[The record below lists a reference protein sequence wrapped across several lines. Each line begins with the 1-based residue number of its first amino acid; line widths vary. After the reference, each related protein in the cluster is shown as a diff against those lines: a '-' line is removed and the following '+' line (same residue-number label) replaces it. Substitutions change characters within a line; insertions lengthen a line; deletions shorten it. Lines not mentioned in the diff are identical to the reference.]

1 MIHSLS
7 PCSTAQPH
15 VSPLL
20 PTPCFRHFVLAPPHF
35 CFSGPPPL
43 PPQAFV
49 APNPPLA
56 LPWPTTALG
65 ASAPFRLP
73 AWPASRLSASAHHH
87 APPSSPQRCQHAAAA
102 RVVRTGARP
111 ACLPGC
117 NSRCLSHGGSITTRL
132 RAPKRESWLR
142 GCKSGGQVP
151 RLRHAGGGPE
161 GRGRGGGGGG
171 GASAEGLL
179 KGQLDVCGRR
189 ARRGQRNTRL
199 AGWAEAEQGAQP
211 AGVVG
216 AVFSRAAAAAQPSG
230 RAHAP
235 RAAGLVCCGTAVR
248 QGAAARLIDAGP
260 AGVPTAADPMQT
272 GAELRLHAVAWL
284 RFGADAIA
292 QQAQRSAGAPAS

>member
-171 GASAEGLL
+171 GRP
-179 KGQLDVCGRR
+179 Q
-189 ARRGQRNTRL
+189 RG
-199 AGWAEAEQGAQP
+199 
-211 AGVVG
+211 
-216 AVFSRAAAAAQPSG
+216 F
-230 RAHAP
+230 
-235 RAAGLVCCGTAVR
+235 
-248 QGAAARLIDAGP
+248 
-260 AGVPTAADPMQT
+260 
-272 GAELRLHAVAWL
+272 
-284 RFGADAIA
+284 
-292 QQAQRSAGAPAS
+292 